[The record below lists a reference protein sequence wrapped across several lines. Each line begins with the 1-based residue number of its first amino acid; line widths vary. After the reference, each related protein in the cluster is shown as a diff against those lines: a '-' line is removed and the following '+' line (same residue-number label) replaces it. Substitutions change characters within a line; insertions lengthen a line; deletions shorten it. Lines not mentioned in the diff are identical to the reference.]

1 MRITELT
8 VIKNLI
14 DNIDKTREKINQVQL
29 KIATGK
35 EINTVSDDPY
45 IANSIMNLKAMI
57 NRNEQFQK
65 NIDDAID
72 FLTATGDALDNFIN
86 TLIDIKSLLVE
97 ISNSAREPDYETYA
111 NRLGEL
117 FKQLLD
123 SANTNFKGKYIFNG
137 TNTKVKPFSYD
148 EKNDLLISDLS
159 NGGIKFEVNDGVY
172 EKVNFTVEEIFG
184 GREIF
189 DLVHQIKS
197 SLKNKIKPD
206 ISLLQRFEQLFENIV
221 SNSSEVGALMNR
233 FNLLRKQIEKQNLIL
248 TELLSI
254 RQDTDIAQQA
264 INLQKG
270 QLILESAY
278 MLAGKIIQKSI
289 IDYLR

>member
-14 DNIDKTREKINQVQL
+14 DNIDKTRGKINQVQI

-159 NGGIKFEVNDGVY
+159 NGEIKFEVNDGVY

>member
-1 MRITELT
+1 MRITELA

-14 DNIDKTREKINQVQL
+14 DNIDKTREKINDVQL

-45 IANSIMNLKAMI
+45 IANSIMNLRTMI
-57 NRNEQFQK
+57 SRNKQFQK

-72 FLTATGDALDNFIN
+72 LLTATGDALDNFIN
-86 TLIDIKSLLVE
+86 TLIEIKSLLVE
-97 ISNSAREPDYETYA
+97 VSNSAREPDYDSYA

-117 FKQLLD
+117 FKQMLD

-137 TNTKVKPFSYD
+137 TNTKVKPFSYN
-148 EKNDLLISDLS
+148 EKNDLLLSDLS
-159 NGGIKFEVNDGVY
+159 GGEIKFEVNDGIY
-172 EKVNFTVEEIFG
+172 EKVNFTAEELFG

-189 DLVHQIKS
+189 DLVLEIKN

-206 ISLLQRFEQLFENIV
+206 ISLFQRFDELFENIV
-221 SNSSEVGALMNR
+221 SNSSGVGALMNR

-254 RQDTDIAQQA
+254 RQDTDMAQQA
-264 INLQKG
+264 ISLQKG

>member
-14 DNIDKTREKINQVQL
+14 DNIDKTRGKINQVQL

-159 NGGIKFEVNDGVY
+159 NGEIKFEVNDGVY

-206 ISLLQRFEQLFENIV
+206 ISLSQKFEQLFENIV

>member
-35 EINTVSDDPY
+35 EINTVSDNPY

-97 ISNSAREPDYETYA
+97 ISNSAREPDYETHA

-159 NGGIKFEVNDGVY
+159 NGEIKFEVNDGVY

-189 DLVHQIKS
+189 DLVHQIKN

-221 SNSSEVGALMNR
+221 SNSSEVGALVNR

>member
-35 EINTVSDDPY
+35 EINTVSDNPY

-159 NGGIKFEVNDGVY
+159 NGEIKFEVNDGVY

-189 DLVHQIKS
+189 DLVHQIKN

-221 SNSSEVGALMNR
+221 SNSSEVGALVNR

>member
-14 DNIDKTREKINQVQL
+14 DNIDKTRDKINQVQL

-159 NGGIKFEVNDGVY
+159 NGEIKFEVNDGVY

>member
-159 NGGIKFEVNDGVY
+159 NGEIKFEVNEGVY

-206 ISLLQRFEQLFENIV
+206 ISLLQRFERLFENIV

>member
-14 DNIDKTREKINQVQL
+14 DNINKTREKINQVQL

>member
-14 DNIDKTREKINQVQL
+14 DNINKTREKINQVQL

-159 NGGIKFEVNDGVY
+159 NGEIKFEVNDGVY

>member
-97 ISNSAREPDYETYA
+97 ISNSARKPDYETYA

-159 NGGIKFEVNDGVY
+159 NGEIKFEVNDGVY

>member
-159 NGGIKFEVNDGVY
+159 NGEIKFEVNEGVY

>member
-86 TLIDIKSLLVE
+86 TLIDIKSLT
-97 ISNSAREPDYETYA
+97 R
-111 NRLGEL
+111 
-117 FKQLLD
+117 
-123 SANTNFKGKYIFNG
+123 
-137 TNTKVKPFSYD
+137 
-148 EKNDLLISDLS
+148 
-159 NGGIKFEVNDGVY
+159 
-172 EKVNFTVEEIFG
+172 
-184 GREIF
+184 
-189 DLVHQIKS
+189 
-197 SLKNKIKPD
+197 
-206 ISLLQRFEQLFENIV
+206 
-221 SNSSEVGALMNR
+221 
-233 FNLLRKQIEKQNLIL
+233 
-248 TELLSI
+248 
-254 RQDTDIAQQA
+254 
-264 INLQKG
+264 
-270 QLILESAY
+270 
-278 MLAGKIIQKSI
+278 
-289 IDYLR
+289 

>member
-159 NGGIKFEVNDGVY
+159 NGGIKFEVNEGVY

>member
-14 DNIDKTREKINQVQL
+14 DNIDKTREKINQVQF